1 MNKNEYN
8 DFCRDKS
15 YNSPSELDKKI
26 IGQVHQELTPNE
38 SKLFVKILLVQAF
51 TSTLTLLFCPQFK
64 LSLTH
69 YDDLFH
75 FIHHNFGH
83 YPCMFIC
90 GTIFIGSGAL
100 FARTIISKPELS
112 LLKRRSLLYY
122 TTFSGVSILL
132 FLFLGAELY
141 LDATIIW
148 FLGATLS
155 GMTITALPFFRVKES
170 T

>member
-1 MNKNEYN
+1 MNRQEYN
-8 DFCRDKS
+8 DFCHDKS
-15 YNSPSELDKKI
+15 YSSPSELDKNI
-26 IGQVHQELTPNE
+26 IQRVQKDLTPKE
-38 SKLFVKILLVQAF
+38 AQLFIKILLVQAF
-51 TSTLTLLFCPQFK
+51 IGTLTLLFCPQFE

-75 FIHHNFGH
+75 FIHRNFGH

-100 FARTIISKPELS
+100 FARTIISKSELS
-112 LLKRRSLLYY
+112 LLKRRSVLYY

-141 LDATIIW
+141 LDATLIW

-155 GMTITALPFFRVKES
+155 GMTITALPYLRVKES